1 MIDIS
6 AFIKKNGLIWG
17 PEPEI
22 YEGIA
27 GFYTYGPLGKLLKNK
42 VENQIRKT
50 FSRYDFWE
58 VETPLISPAVV
69 WEASGH
75 IGSFTDP
82 LIKDEKGG
90 LHRVDNLI
98 EEQLL
103 KDGKNPDEFNIGN
116 MSNKDLLKFIKD
128 NKILAPNGRQL
139 KEKIVDHNLM
149 METTVS
155 TDTKAF
161 NRPETATVTYLPFK
175 NYHEYFRKK
184 MPFGVYQIGKAFR
197 NEISPRNNVLRGRE
211 FTQAEGQI
219 FLHEDQKKEMKLSK
233 EILETEIPLWSYKMQ
248 DKKINWNKITIK
260 SALKK
265 GLIKSRGYAYA
276 LALSYEF
283 VKSLNFPKDRIRYRQ
298 HNPNELA
305 FYAEDAWDLEVR
317 TNLHAWV
324 ELAGVH
330 DRKNYDLTQHQNKS
344 KTSLKVDGEIPH
356 ILEIALGTD
365 RITYALI
372 DIFAKEEKINKD
384 TRVVWKLPGHLSP
397 IRFAIFPLQKKD
409 GLSEKAKKIYNSL
422 SEKYQCVYDESGSI
436 GKRYRRQ
443 DERGTPHCITVD
455 YQTLEDETVTLS
467 RQGSSTDLNVS
478 VPFNAFPNFHNHQNY
493 L

>member
-1 MIDIS
+1 MVDIS

-22 YEGIA
+22 YDGIA
-27 GFYTYGPLGKLLKNK
+27 GFYTYGPLGKLLKNR

-50 FSRYDFWE
+50 FSKFDMWE
-58 VETPLISPAVV
+58 VETPLISPEIV

-75 IGSFTDP
+75 LGGFTDP

-90 LHRVDNLI
+90 LHRVDKLI
-98 EEQLL
+98 EEQLI

-116 MSNKDLLKFIKD
+116 MSNKELLKFIKD

-139 KEKIVDHNLM
+139 QEKIVDHNLM

-155 TDTKAF
+155 TDTRAF
-161 NRPETATVTYLPFK
+161 NSPETATSTYLPFK

-184 MPFGVYQIGKAFR
+184 VPFGIYQIGKAFR

-219 FLHEDQKKEMKLSK
+219 FLHEHQKKETELSK
-233 EILETEIPLWSYKMQ
+233 KILSTELPFWSYAMQ
-248 DKKINWNKITIK
+248 DEKKNWNKISIK

-276 LALSYEF
+276 LAISFELIN
-283 VKSLNFPKDRIRYRQ
+283 SLNIPKERIRYRQ

-317 TNLHAWV
+317 TNSQAWV
-324 ELAGVH
+324 EVAGVH
-330 DRKNYDLTQHQNKS
+330 DRKNYDLTQHQKKS
-344 KTSLKVDGEIPH
+344 NTSFKVEGEVPH
-356 ILEIALGTD
+356 ILEIAFGTD
-365 RITYALI
+365 RITYSLI
-372 DIFAKEEKINKD
+372 DIFAEEEKIGKD
-384 TRVVWKLPGHLSP
+384 TRTVWKLPKNMAP

-409 GLSEKAKKIYNSL
+409 GLPEKASEIYDLL
-422 SEKYQCVYDESGSI
+422 SEKYQCVYDEAGSI

-443 DERGTPHCITVD
+443 DERGTPHCITID
-455 YQTLEDETVTLS
+455 YQTLEDKTVTLRERDS
-467 RQGSSTDLNVS
+467 MEQKRIKINDLN
-478 VPFNAFPNFHNHQNY
+478 
-493 L
+493 

>member
-1 MIDIS
+1 MVDIS

-27 GFYTYGPLGKLLKNK
+27 GFYTYGPLGKLLKNQ
-42 VENQIRKT
+42 VENQIRTT
-50 FSRYDFWE
+50 FSKYDLWE
-58 VETPLISPAVV
+58 VETPLIAPEVV

-75 IGSFTDP
+75 LGGFTDP

-90 LHRVDNLI
+90 LHRVDKLI

-103 KDGKNPDEFNIGN
+103 KDGKNPDDFNIGN
-116 MSNKDLLKFIKD
+116 MSNKELLKFIKD
-128 NKILAPNGRQL
+128 NKISAPNGRQL
-139 KEKIVDHNLM
+139 QEKIVDHNLM

-155 TDTKAF
+155 TETRAF
-161 NRPETATVTYLPFK
+161 NRPETATLTYLPFK

-219 FLHEDQKKEMKLSK
+219 FLHEHQKKEMELSD
-233 EILETEIPLWSYKMQ
+233 EILEMEIPLWSYQMQ
-248 DKKINWNKITIK
+248 DEKKNWNKISIK

-265 GLIKSRGYAYA
+265 GLIKSRGYAYS
-276 LALSYEF
+276 LALSYDF
-283 VKSLNFPKDRIRYRQ
+283 VKTLTLPEARVRYRQ

-317 TNLHAWV
+317 TNSQAWV
-324 ELAGVH
+324 EIAGVH
-330 DRKNYDLTQHQNKS
+330 DRKNYDLTQHQGKS
-344 KTSLKVDGEIPH
+344 NTSLKVDGEVPH
-356 ILEIALGTD
+356 ILEIAFGTD
-365 RITYALI
+365 RIAYSLI
-372 DIFAKEEKINKD
+372 DIFTEEEKVDKD
-384 TRVVWKLPGHLSP
+384 TRVVWKIPKKLAPV
-397 IRFAIFPLQKKD
+397 RFAIFPLQKKD
-409 GLSEKAKKIYNSL
+409 GLPEKAKKIFDTL
-422 SEKYQCVYDESGSI
+422 SEKYQCIYDESGSI

-443 DERGTPHCITVD
+443 DERGTPQCITVD
-455 YQTLEDETVTLS
+455 YQSLEDGTVTLRERDS
-467 RQGSSTDLNVS
+467 MEQKRIKIKDLT
-478 VPFNAFPNFHNHQNY
+478 
-493 L
+493 

>member
-1 MIDIS
+1 MVDIS

-27 GFYTYGPLGKLLKNK
+27 GFYTYGPLGKLLKNR
-42 VENQIRKT
+42 VENQIRTT
-50 FSRYDFWE
+50 FSKYDLWE
-58 VETPLISPAVV
+58 VETPLIAPEVV

-75 IGSFTDP
+75 LGGFTDP

-90 LHRVDNLI
+90 LHRVDKLI

-116 MSNKDLLKFIKD
+116 MSNKELLKFIKD
-128 NKILAPNGRQL
+128 NKISAPNGRQL
-139 KEKIVDHNLM
+139 QEKIVDHNLM

-155 TDTKAF
+155 TETRAF
-161 NRPETATVTYLPFK
+161 NRPETATLTYLPFR

-219 FLHEDQKKEMKLSK
+219 FLHEHQKKEIELSE
-233 EILETEIPLWSYKMQ
+233 EILDMELPFWSYKMQ
-248 DKKINWNKITIK
+248 DEKKNWNKISIK

-265 GLIKSRGYAYA
+265 GLIKSRGYAYS
-276 LALSYEF
+276 LAISYEF
-283 VKSLNFPKDRIRYRQ
+283 VKKLNIPEDRVRYRQ

-305 FYAEDAWDLEVR
+305 FYAEDAWDLEVK
-317 TNLHAWV
+317 TNSQAWV
-324 ELAGVH
+324 EIAGVH
-330 DRKNYDLTQHQNKS
+330 DRKNYDLTQHQGKS
-344 KTSLKVDGEIPH
+344 NTTLKADGEIPH
-356 ILEIALGTD
+356 ILEIAFGTD
-365 RITYALI
+365 RITYSLI
-372 DIFAKEEKINKD
+372 DIFATEEKVDKD
-384 TRVVWKLPGHLSP
+384 SRVVWKIPKNLAPV
-397 IRFAIFPLQKKD
+397 RFAIFPLQKKD
-409 GLSEKAKKIYNSL
+409 GLPEKAREIFDKL
-422 SEKYQCVYDESGSI
+422 SEKYQCIYDESGSI

-443 DERGTPHCITVD
+443 DERGTPQCITVD
-455 YQTLEDETVTLS
+455 YQSLEDGTVTLRERDS
-467 RQGSSTDLNVS
+467 MEQKRIKIKDLN
-478 VPFNAFPNFHNHQNY
+478 
-493 L
+493 